1 LSLKLEKVFFSFSVS
16 IKTAK
21 HNKAKA
27 IKKNMADQNTDTAQV
42 DENQMSTLEISITA
56 ILIVFIL
63 YMLKKLLFSS

>member
-1 LSLKLEKVFFSFSVS
+1 
-16 IKTAK
+16 
-21 HNKAKA
+21 
-27 IKKNMADQNTDTAQV
+27 MADQNTDTAQV